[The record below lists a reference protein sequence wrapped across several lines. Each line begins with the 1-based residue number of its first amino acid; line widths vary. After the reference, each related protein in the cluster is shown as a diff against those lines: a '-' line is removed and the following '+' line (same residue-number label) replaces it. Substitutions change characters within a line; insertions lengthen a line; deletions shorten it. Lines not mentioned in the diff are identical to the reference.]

1 MKMNNKIMYPIF
13 FFCMVCLFPGCKK
26 SNSSTMT
33 VVPFI
38 TIERVTNA
46 EGNSGT
52 TAFNFTVKLN
62 KPTTGS
68 VSVSFSVTA
77 GMAKEGTD
85 YNLPSALFIPFNAGE
100 IQKSITVNVIGDDTK
115 EADEDFTVTL
125 TNPSG
130 ATILSGTAR
139 GIITNDDTKVPF
151 TTVGFSTPA
160 AYPGMI
166 LTWADEFSGTAL
178 NTNNWSY
185 DIGDGCPSICG
196 WGNNELQ
203 YYTNSPDNV
212 FVQDGCLIIESKKQ
226 TIGGK
231 EYSSG
236 RIKTDGKQSFKFGR
250 IDIRAISPSGRGI
263 WPALWMMPQNNVYGT
278 WPNSGEIDLM
288 EVKGHDMKTAYQT
301 VHYGPGPPS
310 TFTSKTFTLT
320 KGNFNDSFYVYS
332 MIWTIDTMRLLINNV
347 EVNKVTA
354 ADLAGRIYP
363 FNEKFFFI
371 LCTAVGGNFPGAPD
385 ATSTYPQW
393 LIVDYVRVFQ
403 QI

>member
-1 MKMNNKIMYPIF
+1 MKMNNKIRYPLF
-13 FFCMVCLFPGCKK
+13 FFCLVCLFPCCKK
-26 SNSSTMT
+26 SKSTT
-33 VVPFI
+33 PEVVPFI

-62 KPTTGS
+62 KPTTGN

-77 GMAKEGTD
+77 GLAKEGMD
-85 YNLPSALFIPFNAGE
+85 YNLPPAFFIPFNAGE
-100 IQKSITVNVIGDDTK
+100 IQKNITVNVIGDDIK

-151 TTVGFSTPA
+151 TTAGFSTPA

-185 DIGDGCPSICG
+185 DIGDGCPSLCG

-212 FVQDGCLIIESKKQ
+212 FVQDGSLIIESKKQ

-320 KGNFNDSFYVYS
+320 KGNFNDSFHVYS
-332 MIWTIDTMRLLINNV
+332 MIWTIDTIRLLINNV
-347 EVNKVTA
+347 EVNRVTA

-403 QI
+403 PI

>member
-1 MKMNNKIMYPIF
+1 MEMNNKIRYPLF
-13 FFCMVCLFPGCKK
+13 FFCLVCLFLGCKK
-26 SNSSTMT
+26 SKSSTPE

-38 TIERVTNA
+38 TIERVTNT
-46 EGNSGT
+46 EGNNGT

-62 KPTTGS
+62 KPTTGN

-77 GMAKEGTD
+77 GLAKEGTD
-85 YNLPSALFIPFNAGE
+85 YNLPPAFFILFNAGE
-100 IQKSITVNVIGDDTK
+100 IQKNITVNVIGDDIK

-151 TTVGFSTPA
+151 TTAGFSTPA

-185 DIGDGCPSICG
+185 DIGDGCPSLCG

-212 FVQDGCLIIESKKQ
+212 FVQDGSLIIESKKQ

-320 KGNFNDSFYVYS
+320 KGNFNDSFHVYS
-332 MIWTIDTMRLLINNV
+332 MIWTIDTIRLLINNV
-347 EVNKVTA
+347 EVNRVTA

-403 QI
+403 PI

>member
-1 MKMNNKIMYPIF
+1 MNNKTSYPLF
-13 FFCMVCLFPGCKK
+13 FFCLVCLFPGCKK
-26 SNSSTMT
+26 SNSSTLP
-33 VVPFI
+33 VIPFI
-38 TIERVTNA
+38 IIERVTNA
-46 EGNSGT
+46 EGNSGI

-77 GMAKEGTD
+77 GIAKEGTD

-100 IQKSITVNVIGDDTK
+100 VQKSITVNVIGDDIK

-139 GIITNDDTKVPF
+139 GIITNDDTRVPF
-151 TTVGFSTPA
+151 NTAGFSTPA

-166 LTWADEFSGTAL
+166 LRWADEFSGTAL

-185 DIGDGCPSICG
+185 DIGDGCPSVCG

-203 YYTNSPDNV
+203 YYTSSPDNV

-288 EVKGHDMKTAYQT
+288 EIKGHDMKTAYQT

-332 MIWTIDTMRLLINNV
+332 MIWTMDTLRLLINNV

>member
-250 IDIRAISPSGRGI
+250 IDIRAISPFGRGI